1 MFGFIENYK
10 NLLAKNTEKLYLLY
24 KEKYGDKVILLK
36 KGNYYG
42 IDSNKLFNRK
52 LERPVHFYIDNINT
66 AREEYIKICKDC

>member
-1 MFGFIENYK
+1 
-10 NLLAKNTEKLYLLY
+10 LLFL
-24 KEKYGDKVILLK
+24 GVKVILLK

-66 AREEYIKICKDC
+66 AREEYIKICKDYQQSLQPIEVC